1 MDLATATT
9 FLDAHGYWLAFFVGF
24 AEFAGLPLAS
34 GAALVTAGALA
45 AGGPLNPLLVA
56 SAAAAGGF
64 LADSGWYFLARW
76 KGHVVVDSACGLTSN
91 PGACI
96 AEVCRNLQ
104 VTGRRMVLVAKFFP
118 GTANLLAPAAGIAGL
133 EPRTFLPRIAVAL
146 LAWAGLY
153 TGLGRLFAGEVR
165 TALEWVLGYG
175 PWAAAVVLGL
185 IVGAAAWRALRIRR
199 HRRLHGEPGPESGA
213 SG

>member
-9 FLDAHGYWLAFFVGF
+9 FLDAHGYWLAFLVGF

-34 GAALVTAGALA
+34 GVVLVSAGAVA
-45 AGGPLNPLLVA
+45 AGGPLDAVVMA
-56 SAAAAGGF
+56 AAAAAGGF
-64 LADSGWYFLARW
+64 VADSGWYFLGRW
-76 KGHVVVDSACGLTSN
+76 KGQAVVDSACGLTSN

-96 AEVCRNLQ
+96 HDVCRDLQ
-104 VTGRRMVLVAKFFP
+104 VMGSRLVLLAKFFP

-133 EPRTFLPRIAVAL
+133 KPLVFLPRVAVAL

-165 TALEWVLGYG
+165 TALGWALEYGRWAAGAVLVLVLG
-175 PWAAAVVLGL
+175 AAL
-185 IVGAAAWRALRIRR
+185 WRGYRIWR
-199 HRRLHGEPGPESGA
+199 HRTLHPDPEPEGGA
-213 SG
+213 